1 MLHFLYLF
9 PFCSLIL
16 AKSFGKW
23 LTARVV
29 GTALCL
35 DLNQS
40 FKKAPNTHY
49 TPVTGGNHPGGQG
62 HRGEALRQL
71 SSLPGGRA
79 SIQDQCLE
87 RMGLHILSAHPSRP
101 QTQRGGG
108 SRVGCGNRGW
118 ANQGR
123 LPGGETWEAGL
134 RRGGGQAR
142 GEKSREHAW
151 AVGRW
156 MI

>member
-1 MLHFLYLF
+1 M
-9 PFCSLIL
+9 
-16 AKSFGKW
+16 
-23 LTARVV
+23 

-87 RMGLHILSAHPSRP
+87 RMGLHILSAHPPDPRP
-101 QTQRGGG
+101 REVEVQE
-108 SRVGCGNRGW
+108 W
-118 ANQGR
+118 AVVTEAGPIREGFLEERPGR
-123 LPGGETWEAGL
+123 L
-134 RRGGGQAR
+134 
-142 GEKSREHAW
+142 
-151 AVGRW
+151 V
-156 MI
+156 